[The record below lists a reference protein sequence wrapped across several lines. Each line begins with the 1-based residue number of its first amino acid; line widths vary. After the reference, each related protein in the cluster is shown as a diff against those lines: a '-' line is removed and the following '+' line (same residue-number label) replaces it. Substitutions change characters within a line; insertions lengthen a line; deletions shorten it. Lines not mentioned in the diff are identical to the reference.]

1 MTKVQLDRTAKLRWG
16 VTWNNTHT
24 KKKKKEKIATV
35 HHERGCNV
43 KRMQY
48 GKKCNMKRVQ
58 DEKNVIRKNWNR
70 ISL

>member
-1 MTKVQLDRTAKLRWG
+1 MKQ
-16 VTWNNTHT
+16 HT
-24 KKKKKEKIATV
+24 QKKKKNEKIATV

-70 ISL
+70 IAG